1 MLPFRFNPVSRP
13 AYSFASS
20 ALRGSGKRRFLRHLT
35 RCLTR
40 RSLAT
45 AAVLVTGGFAL
56 VGCGGDPT
64 AGSGGD
70 RDPDVLKLLYWQAPT
85 ILNPH
90 LSSGFKDYEAARI
103 TYEPLA
109 SYDSNDQLVLFLAAE
124 EPTRENGG
132 IAADGK
138 SVTWTL
144 KQGVKWSD
152 GQPFT
157 ASDVVFTYEFLSN
170 PEVAAATVA
179 DYTNVASVEALDD
192 YTVKV
197 TFKDVNPAW
206 SQPFVGLNGMIL
218 PRHIFEAYAGANA
231 KEAPAN
237 LMPVGTGPYVVS
249 QFKPGDLVVYKPNP
263 NFRDADSLAFTRV
276 EIKGGG
282 DATSAARAVLQ
293 TGDAD
298 FAYNPQVEASVLK
311 QLETG
316 GAGKIASTSGPQTER
331 LYLNF
336 TDPNQETA
344 DGERSSV
351 EFPHPFLTD
360 RLVRQALSLA
370 VDRQLIADQLYGP
383 TGEVAVNILRS
394 PETYRS
400 PNNEAVFDLKKAG
413 KLLDD
418 AGWVDSNNDGT
429 RDKDGMELQVVFATS
444 VNPLRQKT
452 QEIIKQ
458 SFTALGVGV
467 ELKTVDAGVFF
478 SGDPSNPDTVNRFE
492 TDLQMF
498 TTGNTSPDPGATMGW
513 WTCDQISSKA
523 NDWNT
528 DNYARYCNPKYDE
541 LWERS
546 RAELDPEKRR
556 DLFIQMN
563 DLLMEDVAI
572 IPLIGRTQN
581 GAVSNQLQGVDLTP
595 WDTNTWNIKDWER
608 SPTAE

>member
-1 MLPFRFNPVSRP
+1 M
-13 AYSFASS
+13 
-20 ALRGSGKRRFLRHLT
+20 G
-35 RCLTR
+35 
-40 RSLAT
+40 
-45 AAVLVTGGFAL
+45 
-56 VGCGGDPT
+56 
-64 AGSGGD
+64 GGD
-70 RDPDVLKLLYWQAPT
+70 RDPTTLKLLYWQAPT

-90 LSSGFKDYEAARI
+90 LVSGFKDYEAARI

-109 SYDSNDQLVLFLAAE
+109 SYDSENNLVLFLAAE

-138 SVTWTL
+138 SVTWKL
-144 KQGVKWSD
+144 KEGVRWSD
-152 GQPFT
+152 GEPFT
-157 ASDVVFTYEFLSN
+157 AADVVFTYEYLSN

-179 DYTNVASVEALDD
+179 DYLSVESVEALDD

-197 TFKDVNPAW
+197 TFKDVTPAW
-206 SQPFVGLNGMIL
+206 SQPFVGLNGMIV
-218 PRHIFEAYAGANA
+218 PRHIFEEFNGPNA
-231 KEAPAN
+231 QTAPAN
-237 LMPVGTGPYVVS
+237 LMPVGTGPYRVT
-249 QFKPGDLVVYKPNP
+249 QFKPGDLVQYEANP
-263 NFRDADSLAFTRV
+263 NFRDADSLAFTQV

-311 QLETG
+311 QLEAG
-316 GAGKIASTSGPQTER
+316 GAGAIASVSGPQTER
-331 LYLNF
+331 LFLNF
-336 TDPNQETA
+336 TDPNPAAPGAEK
-344 DGERSSV
+344 SSI

-360 RLVRQALSLA
+360 KSVRQALSLA

-394 PETYRS
+394 PDIFRS
-400 PNNEAVFDLKKAG
+400 PNNEAVFDLDAAKQ
-413 KLLDD
+413 LLDE
-418 AGWVDSNNDGT
+418 AGWVDSNNNGT
-429 RDKDGMELQVVFATS
+429 RDKDGIELSVVFATS

-458 SFTALGVGV
+458 SFETLGVGV

-498 TTGNTSPDPGATMGW
+498 TTGNASPDPGTTMGW
-513 WTCDQISSKA
+513 WTCDQIPAKS
-523 NDWNT
+523 NDWNN
-528 DNYARYCNPKYDE
+528 DNYARYCNPAYDE

-546 RAELDPEKRR
+546 RTELDPEKRR
-556 DLFIQMN
+556 ELMIQMN
-563 DLLMEDVAI
+563 DLLIEDVAI

-581 GAVSNQLQGVDLTP
+581 GAVSNQLTGVALTP
-595 WDTNTWNIKDWER
+595 WDTNTWNIKDWKR
-608 SPTAE
+608 SPGAE